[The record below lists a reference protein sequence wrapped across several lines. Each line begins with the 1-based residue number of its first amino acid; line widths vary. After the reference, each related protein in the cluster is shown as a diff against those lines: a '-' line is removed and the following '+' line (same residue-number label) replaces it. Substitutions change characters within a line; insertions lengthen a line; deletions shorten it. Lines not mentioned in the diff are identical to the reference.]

1 MNIIQGKLNF
11 LSLFKRNLIYRFKSK
26 INIDHHTDVNDESL
40 ESLCSYYNSDKATYH
55 HYNNAN
61 EKEKSHGYTK
71 FYEKH
76 LNSIKNNKINI
87 LEIGSYK
94 GSSAAAFAKYFS
106 NAQIFCLDINLRN
119 FKYSSKRIHAFGLD
133 VSSQNMTNKFLKKID
148 FFTKIKS
155 FDVIIDD
162 GSHALK
168 DILIALNFFYR
179 YVRKEGFYIIED
191 YKFPNYFDHLN
202 DVNDI
207 KIDEMI
213 NKINI
218 NELFASKIIENNN
231 INLLLNKK
239 NNIFSYKGDTSVS
252 DIVFFQKNVN

>member
-1 MNIIQGKLNF
+1 
-11 LSLFKRNLIYRFKSK
+11 
-26 INIDHHTDVNDESL
+26 
-40 ESLCSYYNSDKATYH
+40 
-55 HYNNAN
+55 
-61 EKEKSHGYTK
+61 
-71 FYEKH
+71 
-76 LNSIKNNKINI
+76 
-87 LEIGSYK
+87 
-94 GSSAAAFAKYFS
+94 
-106 NAQIFCLDINLRN
+106 
-119 FKYSSKRIHAFGLD
+119 
-133 VSSQNMTNKFLKKID
+133 MTNKFLKKID
-148 FFTKIKS
+148 FFNKIKS

-179 YVRKEGFYIIED
+179 YVRKGGFYIIED

-218 NELFASKIIENNN
+218 NELFVSKIIENNN